1 MTTFVRR
8 PLGTG
13 GWIMTTARN
22 RFPRVARLARGNK
35 LTGMEDSSPN
45 DTPWIVETTQDT
57 FERDVFERSKQVPVV
72 VDFWA
77 AWCQP
82 CRALAPILEDL
93 ANEYAGK
100 FVLVKAETDQV
111 PQAAAEFGVQSIPAV
126 YGVCDGQVVD
136 FFQGALPPQQCRA
149 WINGLLLAGLAAE
162 ARRLE
167 ASDPQAA
174 ELKYRQLIERA
185 PHDSAA
191 LIALA
196 HLLLQQNRADEC
208 RALIEQLEQ
217 RGFLEPEA
225 EKVKAELQ
233 LQQMK
238 GGDINQLRSEAQAN
252 PNDLRLQFQLAEALA
267 GGEHYE
273 EALQICLDL
282 VQKDRKGIGEE
293 ARQVM
298 VDIFRV
304 LPGDSDLISTYRR
317 KLSMAMY

>member
-1 MTTFVRR
+1 MR
-8 PLGTG
+8 
-13 GWIMTTARN
+13 
-22 RFPRVARLARGNK
+22 
-35 LTGMEDSSPN
+35 DSTQN
-45 DTPWIVETTQDT
+45 DRQWIVETTQET
-57 FERDVFERSKQVPVV
+57 FDRDVFERSRQVSVV

-82 CRALAPILEDL
+82 CRMLAPILEGL

-100 FVLVKAETDQV
+100 FVLVKAETDHV

-149 WINGLLLAGLAAE
+149 WIDRLLLAGWAVE
-162 ARRLE
+162 ARQLE

-174 ELKYRQLIERA
+174 ELKYRQVMQQS
-185 PHDSAA
+185 PNDSAA
-191 LIALA
+191 QIALA
-196 HLLLQQNRADEC
+196 HLLVQQNRADES

-238 GGDINQLRSEAQAN
+238 GGDIDQLRTVAQAN
-252 PNDLRLQFQLAEALA
+252 STDLRLQFQLAEALA
-267 GGEHYE
+267 GAELYE
-273 EALQICLDL
+273 EALQICLEL

-304 LPGDSDLISTYRR
+304 LPGDSDLVSTYRR
-317 KLSMAMY
+317 KLSTALS